1 MNGALR
7 IALLTYRGNPR
18 CGGQGVY
25 IRHLSRELVGLG
37 HHVEVFSGPPYP
49 ELDPR
54 VQLTEVPGL
63 DLFAESNPFRR
74 PGLRELR
81 RLPDWV
87 EYLGMRRG
95 GFPEPLAFS
104 LRAAWRLFR
113 RRGEFDVV
121 HDNQGLGYG
130 LLVGGLPTLATI
142 HHPIAID
149 RDLSLAAGNAG
160 VLRWYGF
167 LGMQHRV
174 ARRLRA
180 VVTVSDASRVAIAE
194 HMGAVAEVVPLSAD
208 TRVFRPRPEI
218 AKVPGRIITTA
229 SADEPLKG
237 LAHLL
242 TALPELGPVELV
254 VVGKLKPEGETAKL
268 IADMDAPVRFVS
280 GVPDEELAELVASA
294 EIACVPSLFEGFS
307 LPAIEA
313 MACGTPLVVTS
324 GGALPEVVGDA
335 AIVVPPGDPDALAT
349 AITRLLGDPGLRDR
363 IAAAG
368 IARAATMSWRRT
380 AEETV
385 SHYRRLLGQEQ
396 GALVC

>member
-1 MNGALR
+1 VNGALR

-25 IRHLSRELVGLG
+25 IRHLSRELVELG

-54 VQLTEVPGL
+54 VRLTKVPGL
-63 DLFAESNPFRR
+63 DLFAEPNPFRR
-74 PGLRELR
+74 PELKELR

-130 LLVGGLPTLATI
+130 LLTSRIPTVATV

-194 HMGAVAEVVPLSAD
+194 HMGVTAEVVPLSAY
-208 TRVFRPRPEI
+208 TRVFRPRKEI
-218 AKVPGRIITTA
+218 AKVPGRIVTTA

-242 TALPELGPVELV
+242 TALPKVGPAELV
-254 VVGKLKPEGETAKL
+254 VVGKLKPDGETAKL
-268 IADMDAPVRFVS
+268 IADMETPVRFVS
-280 GVPDEELAELVASA
+280 EIADEELAELITSS

-349 AITRLLGDPGLRDR
+349 AITRLLGDPGLREQL
-363 IAAAG
+363 ATAG

-385 SHYRRLLGQEQ
+385 GHYRRLLGQEQ